1 MATRRAAPSRKSG
14 KARKPRA
21 ASPVARALAEKNT
34 VVAVVLGEGP
44 DADAAET
51 LAREV
56 AENGIFS
63 QVRVVRSTELPAA
76 VALPAGSGTPRT
88 VILRFDRGVSAAL
101 DDRAA
106 KRVSDLS
113 DALLFALAGR

>member
-1 MATRRAAPSRKSG
+1 
-14 KARKPRA
+14 
-21 ASPVARALAEKNT
+21 

-44 DADAAET
+44 DADAAEA
-51 LAREV
+51 LASQV
-56 AENGIFS
+56 AKSAIFS

-88 VILRFDRGVSAAL
+88 VILRFDREVSATL

-106 KRVSDLS
+106 QRVSDLS
-113 DALLFALAGR
+113 DALLAALAGR